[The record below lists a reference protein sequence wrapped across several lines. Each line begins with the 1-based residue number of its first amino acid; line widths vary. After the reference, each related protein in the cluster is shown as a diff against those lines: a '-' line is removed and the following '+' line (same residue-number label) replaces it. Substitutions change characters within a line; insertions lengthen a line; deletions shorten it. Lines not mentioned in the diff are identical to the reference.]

1 MKILLLMPDA
11 HMHKLKIGPHVRSMR
26 EAPLSLTTLAALLPD
41 DGDIEWKIVDG
52 SVDPIPLDA
61 QADLVGIS
69 VITGNAVRA
78 YQMADHYRRRG
89 IPVVLGGV
97 HVTILPGEAMQHADA
112 VVIGMAERT
121 WPRLVADFR
130 RGKMARV
137 YRDELPQGEWLIN
150 VPTPRRDLMRRS
162 GYMMPDTVHAT
173 RGCKRACDFCAVPA
187 VWPRYFKR
195 PVADVVADVASI
207 PGRLFCFNDVSL
219 VDDLDYARELFTA
232 LIPLKK
238 KWGGLATV
246 EIAKHPDLLDL
257 MRKSGCVYLL
267 LGFESVNQTGLLDI
281 HKGFNKSRD
290 YKLVMDALHGHG
302 ITVQGCFVFGLD
314 EDDRS
319 VFAETVQQVLDL
331 KIDIPRYSLYTP
343 YPGTALF
350 KRLVAENRILS
361 FNWEDYDT
369 MHVVIQPRQMTPQE
383 LYDGFKLAYRE
394 TFRMGHVL
402 QRVAGLRLTSAV
414 NFVGN
419 MTYRIFVKRLYHEA
433 RYAQPYSMQDP
444 GMAPDEGCWAE
455 AFLKEQQEPNENRSM
470 MMSFVPGALTLLPSL
485 NLERKENEP
494 HP

>member
-11 HMHKLKIGPHVRSMR
+11 HMHKLKIGRHVRSMR

-41 DGDIEWKIVDG
+41 DGDIEWRIVDG
-52 SVDPIPLDA
+52 SVDPIPWDA
-61 QADLVGIS
+61 RADLVGIS

-121 WPRLVADFR
+121 WPRLVADLR
-130 RGKMARV
+130 RGKMAKV
-137 YRDELPQGEWLIN
+137 YRDELPEGEWLEG
-150 VPTPRRDLMRRS
+150 VPAPRRDLLRRS
-162 GYMMPDTVHAT
+162 GYMMPNTVHAT
-173 RGCKRACDFCAVPA
+173 RGCRRACDFCAVPA

-232 LIPLKK
+232 LVPLKK

-246 EIAKHPDLLDL
+246 EIARHPDLLDL

-290 YKLVMDALHGHG
+290 YRAVVDLLHGHG

-314 EDDRS
+314 EDGPA

-350 KRLVAENRILS
+350 KRLVAERRILS

-369 MHVVIQPRQMTPQE
+369 MHVVIQPRQMTPVE
-383 LYDGFKLAYRE
+383 LYDGFKWAYRE
-394 TFRMGHVL
+394 TFKMGHVIR
-402 QRVAGLRLTSAV
+402 RVAGLRLTSAV
-414 NFVGN
+414 NFIGN
-419 MTYRIFVKRLYHEA
+419 LTYRIFVKRLYHEA
-433 RYAQPYSMQDP
+433 RYSRPYSIEDP
-444 GMAPDEGCWAE
+444 GEEPDD
-455 AFLKEQQEPNENRSM
+455 
-470 MMSFVPGALTLLPSL
+470 
-485 NLERKENEP
+485 NLFDVSPDLCLSYR
-494 HP
+494 